1 MPIIEESGAAKG
13 EKQARPEE
21 LMHVTE
27 ELKRV
32 AAPAD
37 YEEELKRWQQQEDRD
52 QTLAT
57 GEIDA
62 AAFVKAQSDFIRVQ
76 TWFLTHGSEPGSL
89 VRYSLA
95 QGEFIEAQNRVL
107 EALGVV

>member
-1 MPIIEESGAAKG
+1 MAIIEESGAAKG
-13 EKQARPEE
+13 EIEHAPEDI
-21 LMHVTE
+21 
-27 ELKRV
+27 KRV
-32 AAPAD
+32 EAPAD
-37 YEEELKRWQQQEDRD
+37 YEEELRRWQQQQDRD

-76 TWFLTHGSEPGSL
+76 TWFLTHGKEPGSL

-95 QGEFIEAQNRVL
+95 QGEFIEAQNKVL

>member
-1 MPIIEESGAAKG
+1 MPINEKPGATTG
-13 EKQARPEE
+13 EIDRA
-21 LMHVTE
+21 TE
-27 ELKRV
+27 ELKGV
-32 AAPAD
+32 EVQPD
-37 YEEELKRWQQQEDRD
+37 YEGELKRWQQQHDRD

-76 TWFLTHGSEPGSL
+76 TWFLTHGSEKGAL

-95 QGEFIEAQNRVL
+95 QGEFIEAQNKVL

>member
-21 LMHVTE
+21 LMPTQ

-32 AAPAD
+32 EAPAD
-37 YEEELKRWQQQEDRD
+37 YEEELKRWQQQHDRD
-52 QTLAT
+52 QTPAT

-62 AAFVKAQSDFIRVQ
+62 AEFVKAQSDFIRVQ
-76 TWFLTHGSEPGSL
+76 TWFLTHGSEKGSL

-95 QGEFIEAQNRVL
+95 QNEFIAAQNRVL